1 MGDGIIAAVALSV
14 RWVAEKDA
22 GDGAGCKLMRR
33 SSGDA
38 RVAKAAEDA
47 KPIIRGGCTEE
58 KMMRC
63 KVPASTTWADVDE
76 ERSGGESVRP
86 KARRHIGMK
95 EKSPNAVIKSAKD
108 ALSTTVLLRGVRA
121 SETKNRA
128 MCGENIADSGVVK
141 LLPAVCLQ
149 RKNGPA
155 KLRADIR
162 VETDKSGDNVRLA
175 AQREGPHIMRK
186 IIKDNKIVKKARVT
200 CNRRCPNIT
209 MN

>member
-1 MGDGIIAAVALSV
+1 
-14 RWVAEKDA
+14 
-22 GDGAGCKLMRR
+22 MRR

-63 KVPASTTWADVDE
+63 KVPASTTWTDVDE
-76 ERSGGESVRP
+76 KGSGGESVRP

-95 EKSPNAVIKSAKD
+95 EKSPNAVIESAKD
-108 ALSTTVLLRGVRA
+108 APSTTVLLRGVRA

-128 MCGENIADSGVVK
+128 MCGKITNSEVVK
-141 LLPAVCLQ
+141 LLPVVCLQ
-149 RKNGPA
+149 CENGTT
-155 KLRADIR
+155 KLREDVG
-162 VETDKSGDNVRLA
+162 VERGESGYNIRLA
-175 AQREGPHIMRK
+175 AQREGPHIMQK
-186 IIKDNKIVKKARVT
+186 IVKYDKIVKKAPIT
-200 CNRRCPNIT
+200 HNKGCPHIT

>member
-33 SSGDA
+33 SGSDA
-38 RVAKAAEDA
+38 RVAQAAENA
-47 KPIIRGGCTEE
+47 KPFIRGGCTEE
-58 KMMRC
+58 KVVRC
-63 KVPASTTWADVDE
+63 KVPASTTWTDVDE

-95 EKSPNAVIKSAKD
+95 EKSPNAVIESAKD

-128 MCGENIADSGVVK
+128 MCGEKITNSGVVK
-141 LLPAVCLQ
+141 LLPVVCLQ
-149 RKNGPA
+149 RKNGST
-155 KLRADIR
+155 KLRANVRI
-162 VETDKSGDNVRLA
+162 ESGKGGYNIRLA

-186 IIKDNKIVKKARVT
+186 NQQV
-200 CNRRCPNIT
+200 
-209 MN
+209 